1 MSTDQSVIL
10 FNKNWQLYKKVIDAN
25 YMHHALFH
33 RLIGEAL
40 RQKGK
45 RCPLRFLDLGCGDAS
60 QLIDHLQEL
69 DVDTYVGYD
78 LSNTALALA
87 KENLTFMAGKTR
99 FVDGRMEEL
108 LAEDENMYDI
118 IHTSFAVHHLDDN
131 MKAAMI
137 RMASEKLSPGGLFI
151 YVDVFRKDGM
161 DRDEYINRY
170 CDHMDMHWPLLSVDE
185 KQSIRNH
192 VTQFDFPSTVG
203 LILTH
208 ARSSGLENMAIHT
221 NDETHCFLCFK
232 KGNAII

>member
-25 YMHHALFH
+25 YMHHALFQ

-40 RQKGK
+40 RQMGE
-45 RCPLRFLDLGCGDAS
+45 RGPLRFLDLGCGDAS

-87 KENLTFMAGKTR
+87 KENLTFMAGKTM

-118 IHTSFAVHHLDDN
+118 IHTSFAVHHLDDD

-137 RMASEKLSPGGLFI
+137 RMASERLAPGGLLI
-151 YVDVFRKDGM
+151 YVDVFRQDDIG
-161 DRDEYINRY
+161 RAEYIEEY
-170 CDHMDMHWPLLSVDE
+170 CGHMDVHWSLLSGDE
-185 KQSIRNH
+185 KQSIRDH
-192 VTQFDFPSTVG
+192 VTQFDFPSIVG
-203 LILTH
+203 LILAH
-208 ARSSGLENMAIHT
+208 ARSSGLENMAMHT

-232 KGNAII
+232 KG

>member
-1 MSTDQSVIL
+1 M
-10 FNKNWQLYKKVIDAN
+10 
-25 YMHHALFH
+25 
-33 RLIGEAL
+33 GE
-40 RQKGK
+40 RG
-45 RCPLRFLDLGCGDAS
+45 PLRFLDLGCGDAS

-99 FVDGRMEEL
+99 FVEGRMEEL

-118 IHTSFAVHHLDDN
+118 IHTSFAVHHLDDD

-137 RMASEKLSPGGLFI
+137 RMASERLAPGGLLI
-151 YVDVFRKDGM
+151 YVDVFRQDDIG
-161 DRDEYINRY
+161 RAEYIEEY
-170 CDHMDMHWPLLSVDE
+170 CGHMDVHWSLLSGDE
-185 KQSIRNH
+185 KQSIRDH

-203 LILTH
+203 LILAH
-208 ARSSGLENMAIHT
+208 ARSSELENMAMHT

-232 KGNAII
+232 KG

>member
-25 YMHHALFH
+25 YMHHALFQ

-40 RQKGK
+40 RQMGE
-45 RCPLRFLDLGCGDAS
+45 RGPLRFLDLGCGDAS

-118 IHTSFAVHHLDDN
+118 IHTSFAVHHLDDD

-137 RMASEKLSPGGLFI
+137 RMASERLAPGGLLI
-151 YVDVFRKDGM
+151 YVDVFRQDDIG
-161 DRDEYINRY
+161 RAEYIEEY
-170 CDHMDMHWPLLSVDE
+170 CGHMDVHWSLLSGDE
-185 KQSIRNH
+185 KQSIRDH

-203 LILTH
+203 LILAH
-208 ARSSGLENMAIHT
+208 ARSSGLENMAMHT

-232 KGNAII
+232 KG

>member
-25 YMHHALFH
+25 YMHHALFQ

-40 RQKGK
+40 RQIGE
-45 RCPLRFLDLGCGDAS
+45 RGPLRFLDLGCGDAS

-69 DVDTYVGYD
+69 DVDTYVGCD

-87 KENLTFMAGKTR
+87 KENLSFMAGKTR
-99 FVDGRMEEL
+99 FVEGRMEEL

-118 IHTSFAVHHLDDN
+118 IHTSFAVHHLDDD

-137 RMASEKLSPGGLFI
+137 RMASERLAPGGLLI
-151 YVDVFRKDGM
+151 YVDVFRQDDIG
-161 DRDEYINRY
+161 RAEYIEEY
-170 CDHMDMHWPLLSVDE
+170 CGHMDVHWSLLSGDE
-185 KQSIRNH
+185 KQSIRDH

-203 LILTH
+203 LILAH
-208 ARSSGLENMAIHT
+208 ARSSGLENMAMHT

-232 KGNAII
+232 KG

>member
-25 YMHHALFH
+25 YMHHALFQ

-40 RQKGK
+40 RQMGE
-45 RCPLRFLDLGCGDAS
+45 RGPLRFLDLGCGDAS

-118 IHTSFAVHHLDDN
+118 IHTSFAVHHLDDD

-137 RMASEKLSPGGLFI
+137 RMASERLAPGGLLI
-151 YVDVFRKDGM
+151 YVDVFRQDDIG
-161 DRDEYINRY
+161 RAEYIEEY
-170 CDHMDMHWPLLSVDE
+170 CGHMDVHWSLLSGDE
-185 KQSIRNH
+185 KQSIRDH

-203 LILTH
+203 LILAH
-208 ARSSGLENMAIHT
+208 ARSSGLENMTIHT
-221 NDETHCFLCFK
+221 NDETHYFLCFK
-232 KGNAII
+232 KG

>member
-1 MSTDQSVIL
+1 
-10 FNKNWQLYKKVIDAN
+10 
-25 YMHHALFH
+25 MHHALFQ

-40 RQKGK
+40 RQIGE
-45 RCPLRFLDLGCGDAS
+45 RGPLRFLDLGCGDAS

-99 FVDGRMEEL
+99 FVEGRMEEL

-118 IHTSFAVHHLDDN
+118 IHTSFAVHHLDDD

-137 RMASEKLSPGGLFI
+137 RMASERLAPGGLLI
-151 YVDVFRKDGM
+151 YVDVFRQDDIG
-161 DRDEYINRY
+161 RAEYIEEY
-170 CDHMDMHWPLLSVDE
+170 CGHMDVHWSLLSGDE
-185 KQSIRNH
+185 KQSIRDH

-203 LILTH
+203 LILAH
-208 ARSSGLENMAIHT
+208 ARSSELENMAMHT

-232 KGNAII
+232 KG